1 MTNENKQEKVPF
13 SREDYYQFMIAEKGF
28 KTKYALDYSLR
39 QALADGSIVRIGWN
53 QYVFVNEKALYNYKY
68 SEDALEIAS
77 VLSSEYEGIRFRI
90 FEMRQLN
97 GFQNHLIAHNT
108 IFVYVENDLI
118 DYAFDTLRNIY
129 AGRILLKPKADD
141 YYRYRVDNQIV
152 VLRLPSESPKGVDA
166 PWQTR
171 LEKMLV
177 DLATDK
183 LLIELVPQSEM
194 KTIFNIAYS
203 SYLIDENTMFRYAK
217 RKGALSKFSNAL
229 EVYRTDAGE

>member
-1 MTNENKQEKVPF
+1 MRFICTVESFKYVRQGFIGNSRSIICFGNHKLSIFISRGAELNPTF
-13 SREDYYQFMIAEKGF
+13 SFCKLYTVRKDLKLAALRPKHLIQKITDAVAEKGF

-53 QYVFVNEKALYNYKY
+53 QYVFVNEKALYKYKY

-118 DYAFDTLRNIY
+118 DYAFDTLRTIY
-129 AGRILLKPKADD
+129 A
-141 YYRYRVDNQIV
+141 
-152 VLRLPSESPKGVDA
+152 
-166 PWQTR
+166 
-171 LEKMLV
+171 
-177 DLATDK
+177 
-183 LLIELVPQSEM
+183 
-194 KTIFNIAYS
+194 
-203 SYLIDENTMFRYAK
+203 
-217 RKGALSKFSNAL
+217 
-229 EVYRTDAGE
+229 